1 MFSVIFPGQGSQL
14 VGMGKEFFE
23 KYDLVKKL
31 FKEADDELGF
41 PLSKI
46 ILEGPKEKLDL
57 TENTQPAIFLIS
69 YSIFKV
75 ITSEFNIDLTKAKY
89 FAGHSLGEYSALSS
103 GGYLAFSDTI
113 KLLRIRG
120 VAMQNAVPEGE
131 GGMIA
136 ILGST
141 VESIEKILR
150 QNDGNFQADIANDNS
165 EGQIVLSGKN
175 SDLNQIIDILKLK
188 KIKNIKLPVSAPFHC
203 KLMSKATEVMKN
215 EIEKTNFQDS
225 KVKLISNVT
234 ANEISNKDEL
244 KRLLVDQIEN
254 RVRWRES
261 ILIMINKG
269 VDHFIEVG
277 PGKVL
282 SGLVKRI
289 NKTVKIN
296 TINSEN
302 DIKGLKI
309 WKI

>member
-1 MFSVIFPGQGSQL
+1 
-14 VGMGKEFFE
+14 
-23 KYDLVKKL
+23 
-31 FKEADDELGF
+31 
-41 PLSKI
+41 
-46 ILEGPKEKLDL
+46 
-57 TENTQPAIFLIS
+57 
-69 YSIFKV
+69 
-75 ITSEFNIDLTKAKY
+75 
-89 FAGHSLGEYSALSS
+89 
-103 GGYLAFSDTI
+103 
-113 KLLRIRG
+113 
-120 VAMQNAVPEGE
+120 MQNAVPEGE

-215 EIEKTNFQDS
+215 EIEKTDFQDS

-296 TINSEN
+296 TINSG
-302 DIKGLKI
+302 D
-309 WKI
+309 